1 MKSFLLRL
9 ALLLALLE
17 CAQIQQVSAQTASQT
32 ELAPGYYVVVGAYA
46 RSRGNI
52 AQNYVETLKM
62 RGHKA
67 EYGFNASRNMYF
79 VYLQYFETLKE
90 SLNQMTQ
97 IRKAPEF
104 KGAWVRVVPGVITGK
119 ATPAKQESTP
129 LVQAQPKAEEKKIET
144 PVTTADTAVAE
155 EDWNVTDNPPII
167 QYNPMTLGNTEV
179 FLSLFNKSKN
189 QIIDGEIEVIDKDR
203 SRTIKKVKGNEYL
216 MLPDPK
222 SKSGQIILVCEIFG
236 YKKITQEI
244 NYPLPLADTVK
255 PYVDLMGTTLVV
267 NFNMERYSTGEIG
280 TLYNV
285 IFHNDAAIMLPDS
298 KEELNGLLALMQE
311 SPTRRIRLHG
321 HTNGNYNGKVITIGP
336 DKNFFSMEGAVSGMG
351 SSKDLSY
358 KRAEVIK
365 EYLVANGI
373 AADRIEIKAWGGKKP
388 LYDKMSV
395 NAKKNV
401 RVEVEILTD

>member
-9 ALLLALLE
+9 TLLLVLLE
-17 CAQIQQVSAQTASQT
+17 CAQVQQVFAQPASQT

-52 AQNYVETLKM
+52 AQNYVETLNM

-97 IRKAPEF
+97 IRKNAEF

-119 ATPAKQESTP
+119 ASPAKQEITP
-129 LVQAQPKAEEKKIET
+129 VVQAQPQPEEKKIET
-144 PVTTADTAVAE
+144 PVTTNDTTVAE

-189 QIIDGEIEVIDKDR
+189 QIIDGDIEVIDKDR

-244 NYPLPLADTVK
+244 NYPLPLADTLK

-267 NFNMERYSTGEIG
+267 NFNMERYSAGEVG

-311 SPTRRIRLHG
+311 SNTRRIRLHG
-321 HTNGNYNGKVITIGP
+321 HTNGNYHGKVITIGP
-336 DKNFFSMEGAVSGMG
+336 DKNFFSMEGAVTGVG
-351 SSKDLSY
+351 SSKDLSF

-401 RVEVEILTD
+401 RVEVEVLTD

>member
-1 MKSFLLRL
+1 MRRPFVCL
-9 ALLLALLE
+9 ALLITLIESATFQPAF
-17 CAQIQQVSAQTASQT
+17 AQLASQS
-32 ELAPGYYVVVGAYA
+32 ELSPGYYVVVGAYA

-52 AQNYVETLKM
+52 AQNYTETLRM
-62 RGHKA
+62 RGHQA
-67 EYGFNASRNMYF
+67 EFGFNASRNMYF
-79 VYLQYFETLKE
+79 VYLRYFETLKE
-90 SLNQMTQ
+90 ALSEMTS
-97 IRKAPEF
+97 IRKTAEF

-119 ATPAKQESTP
+119 AVPHKQET
-129 LVQAQPKAEEKKIET
+129 KAVVTAKPEEKKQDET
-144 PVTTADTAVAE
+144 STPTDTTAAAE

-179 FLSLFNKSKN
+179 FLSLFNKGKN

-203 SRTIKKVKGNEYL
+203 SRTITKVKGNEYL

-222 SKSGQIILVCEIFG
+222 SKTGQIVLVCDIFG
-236 YKKITQEI
+236 YKKVTQEI
-244 NYPLPLADTVK
+244 NYPLPLGDTIK
-255 PYVDLMGTTLVV
+255 SYVDLMGTTLVV
-267 NFNMERYSTGEIG
+267 NFNMERYSKGEMG

-298 KEELNGLLALMQE
+298 KKELNGLLAFMQE
-311 SPTRRIRLHG
+311 SNSRRIRLHG
-321 HTNGNYNGKVITIGP
+321 HTNGNYNGKLITVGP
-336 DKNFFSMEGAVSGMG
+336 DKNFFSMEGAVTGVG
-351 SSKDLSY
+351 SSKDLSF

-365 EYLVANGI
+365 EYLIANGI

-401 RVEVEILTD
+401 RVEVEVLAD

>member
-1 MKSFLLRL
+1 MKSILLRL
-9 ALLLALLE
+9 ALLLVLLE
-17 CAQIQQVSAQTASQT
+17 SAAVQQVSAQTTPQT
-32 ELAPGYYVVVGAYA
+32 ELTPGYYVVVGAYA

-52 AQNYVETLKM
+52 AQNYVETLRM

-97 IRKAPEF
+97 IRKNAEF

-119 ATPAKQESTP
+119 AAPVKQEAP
-129 LVQAQPKAEEKKIET
+129 VVQTKPEEQKIET
-144 PVTTADTAVAE
+144 PVAAADTAAAAE

-189 QIIDGEIEVIDKDR
+189 QIIDGDIVVIDKDR
-203 SRTIKKVKGNEYL
+203 SRTITKVKGNEYL

-222 SKSGQIILVCEIFG
+222 SKTGQIILVCEIFG
-236 YKKITQEI
+236 YKKVTQEI

-267 NFNMERYSTGEIG
+267 NFNMVRYSNGEIG

-285 IFHNDAAIMLPDS
+285 IFHNEAAIMLPDS
-298 KEELNGLLALMQE
+298 KQELNGLLTLMQE
-311 SPTRRIRLHG
+311 SNTRRIRLHG
-321 HTNGNYNGKVITIGP
+321 HTNGNYNGKLITIGP
-336 DKNFFSMEGAVSGMG
+336 DKNFFSMEGAVTGVG

-373 AADRIEIKAWGGKKP
+373 AADRIELKAWGGKKP
-388 LYDKMSV
+388 LFDKMSV
-395 NAKKNV
+395 NAKQNV
-401 RVEVEILTD
+401 RVEVEILAD